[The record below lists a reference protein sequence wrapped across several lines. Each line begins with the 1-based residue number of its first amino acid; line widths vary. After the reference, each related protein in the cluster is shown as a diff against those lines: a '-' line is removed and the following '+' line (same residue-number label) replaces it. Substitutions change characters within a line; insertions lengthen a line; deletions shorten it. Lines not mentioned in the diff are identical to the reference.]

1 MTSAHTIG
9 LFRGPEITPW
19 LDDVA
24 RLRVAVFRDWP
35 YLYEGDAEYERDY
48 LGAYA
53 RSAES
58 VFVLA
63 MEKGEVIGASTGL
76 PLADDTEAFR
86 RPFVDGAID
95 PEDVFYFG

>member
-35 YLYEGDAEYERDY
+35 YLYEGDADY
-48 LGAYA
+48 GALN
-53 RSAES
+53 RS
-58 VFVLA
+58 
-63 MEKGEVIGASTGL
+63 MQHH
-76 PLADDTEAFR
+76 R
-86 RPFVDGAID
+86 CCC
-95 PEDVFYFG
+95 

>member
-24 RLRVAVFRDWP
+24 RLRLAVFRDWP
-35 YLYEGDAEYERDY
+35 YLYEGDADYERDY

-53 RSAES
+53 R
-58 VFVLA
+58 
-63 MEKGEVIGASTGL
+63 
-76 PLADDTEAFR
+76 
-86 RPFVDGAID
+86 
-95 PEDVFYFG
+95 

>member
-63 MEKGEVIGASTGL
+63 MEKGK
-76 PLADDTEAFR
+76 
-86 RPFVDGAID
+86 
-95 PEDVFYFG
+95 